1 MNNSQEHS
9 TTPVSIIDGRSKER
23 AGSLDGSGSHVR
35 LINGREQAV
44 SHVRLVVSPGWTD
57 LHTHVFDGSTQISVP
72 PDTVGLDQG
81 VHLIADAGSAGQAT
95 VDGFERYVT
104 PSTKTKVVSWLNIGS
119 GGLVNLR
126 ETADISLIDIDASV
140 KAVINSP
147 TFIRGIK
154 VRSSGMIVGNMGL
167 LPLQMGRTVAR
178 ECHVPLMVHIG
189 EVPPVIDDVL
199 DLLDDGDV
207 VTHCYHGKVG
217 TPWSPDGTP
226 LPALRRAIERGVK
239 LDVGH
244 GAASFDFGI
253 ARRAVEAGFPPDSIS
268 TDIHVRNV
276 NGPVHSLAS
285 VMTKLLACG
294 MAIDDIIRAVTDS
307 PRSILS
313 LDEPWLNPDNTI
325 RHATVFELA
334 DGFRSDKK
342 YIDSKGNTI
351 TPDVHIVP
359 RAVITDGTC
368 SQLPLA

>member
-1 MNNSQEHS
+1 MHPSEDHQ
-9 TTPVSIIDGRSKER
+9 TTPIRIID
-23 AGSLDGSGSHVR
+23 DGTKSWVGA
-35 LINGREQAV
+35 LNV
-44 SHVRLVVSPGWTD
+44 SASCARLVGSNEHAAAAARLAISPGWAD
-57 LHTHVFDGSTQISVP
+57 LHTHVFDGSTQISVS
-72 PDTVGLDQG
+72 PDSVGLDHG
-81 VHLIADAGSAGQAT
+81 VHLVADAGSAGQAT

-104 PSTKTKVVSWLNIGS
+104 PSAKTKVVSWLNIGS

-207 VTHCYHGKVG
+207 ITHCYHGKVG

-313 LDEPWLNPDNTI
+313 LDEPWLNPDDTI

-334 DGFRSDKK
+334 DGFRGNEN
-342 YIDSKGNTI
+342 YIDSKGNAV

-359 RAVITDGTC
+359 RAVIVDGKY
-368 SQLPLA
+368 SQLPII